1 MDNKLKIQ
9 IWSDVMCPYCYIG
22 KRRIEGLKFGHK
34 DAIEIEWKSFN

>member
-22 KRRIEGLKFGHK
+22 KRRIEGAIEQFGHK
-34 DAIEIEWKSFN
+34 DD